1 MVEIDS
7 INSET
12 GSLNLQTIDQQLKAT
27 YKNID
32 VINKGTFSIVKKGKN
47 RETREDMAVKIIPKK
62 KTNLQDME
70 NYSNFS

>member
-1 MVEIDS
+1 
-7 INSET
+7 
-12 GSLNLQTIDQQLKAT
+12 
-27 YKNID
+27 

-70 NYSNFS
+70 NYCNFSQQIEILK